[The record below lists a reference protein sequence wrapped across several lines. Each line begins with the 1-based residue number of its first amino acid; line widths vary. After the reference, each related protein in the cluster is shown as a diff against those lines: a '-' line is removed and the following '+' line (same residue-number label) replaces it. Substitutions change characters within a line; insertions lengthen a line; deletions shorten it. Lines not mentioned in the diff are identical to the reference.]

1 MTGLIFI
8 EPILGIYQQIEIKLD
23 GDNELSNQL
32 SRVYLLRDHT
42 VKISSWALRGASLK
56 MIENTNNILPMICCD
71 RHHQLSTPLPRWRVV
86 GCMRSIC

>member
-42 VKISSWALRGASLK
+42 APHPQLGA
-56 MIENTNNILPMICCD
+56 PGCQDD
-71 RHHQLSTPLPRWRVV
+71 RKYQQHSCYDL
-86 GCMRSIC
+86 M

>member
-42 VKISSWALRGASLK
+42 VKSPAG
-56 MIENTNNILPMICCD
+56 
-71 RHHQLSTPLPRWRVV
+71 LSRLAR
-86 GCMRSIC
+86 